1 MEPVKRMFQ
10 EEQRP
15 RGGFWV
21 LEASLL
27 SSCIEDVGKWG
38 REEIRQKWSR
48 FIPERTQGSP

>member
-15 RGGFWV
+15 KGGFWV

-38 REEIRQKWSR
+38 REEMRQKWSR